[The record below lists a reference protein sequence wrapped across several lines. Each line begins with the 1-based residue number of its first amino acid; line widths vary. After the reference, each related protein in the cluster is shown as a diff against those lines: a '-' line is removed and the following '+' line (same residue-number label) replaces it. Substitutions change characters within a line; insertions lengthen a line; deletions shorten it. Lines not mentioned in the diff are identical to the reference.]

1 MSNEATPCTK
11 EEPLLS
17 PKSAMDRLPRVPTAT
32 CPKNVISPKVF
43 LPLISPP
50 TKAMAVANSCDA
62 SSAPEPLSPFTLAMS
77 VHNGQPGNM
86 TPKNQITTHRLPPPT
101 AGRGTHSR
109 QGLSTL
115 SPGIEGLPVSSSQQ
129 AADATL
135 GLYHIAYDASR
146 RFRLVLAGL
155 GVFHG
160 LQALFEILPSKF
172 GRRVLVIMKLATCV
186 WFVREMQKTMKLP
199 SAQVVAPELLATDL
213 LSPSPFSSLS
223 RSGTPHQGAT
233 VPGAM
238 NRPFGPIAMNP
249 YNNSQPRPPTRLGQK
264 TF

>member
-43 LPLISPP
+43 LPLLSPP
-50 TKAMAVANSCDA
+50 TKAIAPPTEV
-62 SSAPEPLSPFTLAMS
+62 SSAPEPLSLSPFTLAMS

-86 TPKNQITTHRLPPPT
+86 TPKNQMTTHRLPPPT

-115 SPGIEGLPVSSSQQ
+115 SPGIEGLPVSSQQ
-129 AADATL
+129 AGDTTL
-135 GLYHIAYDASR
+135 GLYYIAYDASR

-160 LQALFEILPSKF
+160 LQALFELLPSKF

-199 SAQVVAPELLATDL
+199 SAQVVAPESLATDL
-213 LSPSPFSSLS
+213 LSPSPFSSQS

-238 NRPFGPIAMNP
+238 NRPFGPIAMNS